1 MCTVSQC
8 PPSRS
13 AASENR
19 RVFAKCTKC
28 AESTKCSIQSIV
40 AYGAGE
46 PHSLCKFHTGGGC
59 LHNVHMLSLLNMK
72 SSPNGRICEK
82 CRKIKKE
89 CVGFQRKIL
98 SSQTHKI
105 LFMIHVSRSGFMKKL
120 KLHLLNNESL
130 FVWRREYALGCCV
143 NCTHFV
149 VGCFHLI
156 LLFYINTQ

>member
-1 MCTVSQC
+1 MDFALLSVQIDLPDMYKNTLHIGLLSVHSDKQLKKSYTSRSNEQRWAFCNNNEMCTVSQC

-82 CRKIKKE
+82 CREIKRE
-89 CVGFQRKIL
+89 CVGF
-98 SSQTHKI
+98 
-105 LFMIHVSRSGFMKKL
+105 
-120 KLHLLNNESL
+120 
-130 FVWRREYALGCCV
+130 
-143 NCTHFV
+143 
-149 VGCFHLI
+149 
-156 LLFYINTQ
+156 

>member
-82 CRKIKKE
+82 CREIKRE
-89 CVGFQRKIL
+89 CVGFSFKPNAQNTFHDMWFKIWFYEKVSLAQQWKPLCLETRVRSGMLCELYTFCCKFL
-98 SSQTHKI
+98 SSHT
-105 LFMIHVSRSGFMKKL
+105 
-120 KLHLLNNESL
+120 
-130 FVWRREYALGCCV
+130 FVLY
-143 NCTHFV
+143 
-149 VGCFHLI
+149 
-156 LLFYINTQ
+156 